1 MKRTSKFALLS
12 AAALAAVGT
21 VKAAP
26 GDLLVGVYNPA
37 VANTFV
43 ADIGSFSSLYN
54 GETWD
59 LSAGLT
65 SAGFSTGG
73 GGTIGGANFGV
84 VGYNQNGSTLYL
96 TTGSGGH
103 PDLSN
108 SDWGTAAGYVDGMS
122 ANLGAQQVLTS
133 GGSSSD
139 WYTQT
144 INQYNQSGNLI
155 GALGGYN
162 VNTTQPGNAT
172 LISEDQFTRNPS
184 GSFDYFTL
192 STSGILTY
200 VPEPSVFSFAGV
212 GFLLLTFRRRFGKQ

>member
-12 AAALAAVGT
+12 AAALAAAGT

-37 VANTFV
+37 VANTYV
-43 ADIGSFSSLYN
+43 ADIGSFSSLYA

-65 SAGFSTGG
+65 SAGFTTGG

-84 VGYNQNGSTLYL
+84 VGYSLNGSTLYL
-96 TTGSGGH
+96 TTGSGGK

-108 SDWGTAAGYVDGMS
+108 SDWGTAAGYVDGMN
-122 ANLGAQQVLTS
+122 ANTGVQPVSTTGGAS
-133 GGSSSD
+133 DD

-144 INQYNQSGNLI
+144 INQYNQTGNLI

-162 VNTTQPGNAT
+162 VNGTQPGNAT
-172 LISEDQFTRNPS
+172 LVSEDQFANKPS

-200 VPEPSVFSFAGV
+200 VPEPSAISFAGL
-212 GFLLLTFRRRFGKQ
+212 GFLVLALRRFRKQ